1 MPNKLLLLVLAL
13 ATSPALELDR
23 SILAK
28 LARSGGKRDLLKP
41 NHVQVKVTKTHDS
54 SFFLINSR
62 LKVEKRRVTSYQPLL
77 GGNARHGRL
86 SMPCLSAFCSAG
98 QPGVDSKSPPGKNPL
113 HCRYGGLRN
122 HVRARPPLLPHPPIV
137 WVL

>member
-1 MPNKLLLLVLAL
+1 MVRHNKVGARLENMEQKSAKLLLLVLAL

-54 SFFLINSR
+54 SFFFNQL
-62 LKVEKRRVTSYQPLL
+62 TPQ
-77 GGNARHGRL
+77 G
-86 SMPCLSAFCSAG
+86 
-98 QPGVDSKSPPGKNPL
+98 
-113 HCRYGGLRN
+113 
-122 HVRARPPLLPHPPIV
+122 
-137 WVL
+137 